1 MIPPSISKVKKAVIT
16 LEASLKNGTIYYISL
31 MKDTISTLFVT
42 SLHFCYTSVRKQ
54 NQLQSVFSKKEG
66 ARVADT

>member
-1 MIPPSISKVKKAVIT
+1 MIPPSLSKVKKAVIT

-42 SLHFCYTSVRKQ
+42 LSLHCTFATLQLGSRINFSQCLAKRK
-54 NQLQSVFSKKEG
+54 EPE
-66 ARVADT
+66 